1 MDLYDLKS
9 YHHILSG
16 LESSA
21 IFDDD
26 GSVDFKEFVK
36 QFEEYQC
43 STEVLTNYYSY
54 LIIKKGISKY
64 ANDNFWEQIRYC

>member
-16 LESSA
+16 LECSA

-26 GSVDFKEFVK
+26 GSVDYKEFIK

-64 ANDNFWEQIRYC
+64 ANDNFWKQIRSC

>member
-1 MDLYDLKS
+1 MDLCDLKS
-9 YHHILSG
+9 YHHILCT

-36 QFEEYQC
+36 QFEEYQY
-43 STEVLTNYYSY
+43 STRVLTNYYSY
-54 LIIKKGISKY
+54 QIIKKGINKY
-64 ANDNFWEQIRYC
+64 ANRRFWEQLRSY